1 MSTHT
6 SIVYHIIWTPYKRK
20 PIMLK
25 EPRRELFNYMMGIL
39 KNKNCHVYRIDG
51 VEDHL
56 HIATSLHPSQ
66 SLAGLIKDM
75 KLACT
80 SMIKSTNLFKGF
92 EGWQDGYAAFTHNYS
107 SLDNLVN
114 YIKNQEEHHK
124 KVSFI
129 DEYIQLLKDH
139 GIDFDPKYLL

>member
-1 MSTHT
+1 
-6 SIVYHIIWTPYKRK
+6 
-20 PIMLK
+20 MLK

-56 HIATSLHPSQ
+56 HIAISLHPSQ

-129 DEYIQLLKDH
+129 DEYIQLIKDH